1 MNESIPEFITPEK
14 IQVMID
20 AMVDSFR
27 ASRKQIVE
35 QAGMVAF
42 VHKDDGS
49 PVTTIDTEVEKSV
62 TLAMTSRFPDIPVF
76 GEESGYSEFLPDA
89 CWLVDPIDGTK
100 SYIKNIPTYTSMAVL
115 IISNVARASVIYNPT
130 TDEMFTALA
139 GNGAYKNGVRLD
151 LKNSALPK
159 EVFCKIQ
166 DRVTL
171 QELLTEFGIQAHV
184 AASGAGYGMSQ
195 VADSKAAARFHL
207 HSGRHIHDHAP
218 GALLIREA
226 GGDVIPIFEDDYT
239 VQTRSFVACHPGLSD
254 LVRNNIDLLRNL
266 EDPEQALS

>member
-1 MNESIPEFITPEK
+1 MTQEYIRGNVAVIEQSFRSSREFI
-14 IQVMID
+14 I
-20 AMVDSFR
+20 SN
-27 ASRKQIVE
+27 
-35 QAGMVAF
+35 AGGAAF
-42 VHKDDGS
+42 ERKDDGS
-49 PVTTIDTEVEKSV
+49 PVTAVDIAVEKNVKS
-62 TLAMTSRFPDIPVF
+62 LMSEHFPDMLVY
-76 GEESGYSEFLPDA
+76 GEESGYSDQLPDV
-89 CWLVDPIDGTK
+89 CWLIDPLDGTK
-100 SYIKNIPTYTSMAVL
+100 SYIKNIPAYTCMAVF
-115 IISNVARASVIYNPT
+115 IVAGVARASVIYNPT
-130 TDEMFTALA
+130 TDEIFTALA
-139 GNGAYKNGVRLD
+139 GNGAYKNDVRLD
-151 LKNSALPK
+151 LKNSTLPK
-159 EVFCKIQ
+159 EVFCKTQ

-266 EDPEQALS
+266 EDPDQALS